1 VTQPLLRLR
10 AVGRDYPAGD
20 EPVSALRAVNIDIE
34 AGEFVAIVGTSGSG
48 KSTLMNIL
56 GCLDRPTKGG
66 YEVHGR
72 NTAELTPDELAQLRR
87 EHFGFIFQRYHLIG
101 DLTAVGNVEMPA
113 VYAGQ
118 TRAARQA
125 RTHALLSRLGLAD
138 RLGHRP
144 TQLSGGQQQRVSIA
158 RALMNGGRVI
168 LADEPTGAL
177 DSRSGEE
184 VMKILDEL
192 HQEGHTIILVTHEM
206 AVAEHAQRII
216 ELHDGAVLRDHANP
230 KRPATRAV
238 AAVTPAN
245 QAAGWQSLRDRFF
258 EAFRMAM
265 LAMAAHRMRTFL
277 TMLGI
282 IIGIA
287 SVVMVVALGAG
298 AQQTILAQIGTLGT
312 NTIDIYSGGFG
323 GDQRV
328 SAPRPLRAED
338 AQALAAQSYV
348 DSATPN
354 VSAAVTLR
362 YGSIALNAQASG
374 VSEQY
379 FRVRGTKLA
388 AGGFFGPQAIYKLD
402 QVLVI
407 DDNTR
412 NKLFPDKRVDPIGQV
427 VLLNNVPC
435 RVIGVTQ
442 KQSGGFV
449 DSGNLTIF
457 MPYTTVI
464 GRLTGRP
471 FVQSITVRVA
481 DDTPMAAA
489 EEAISRLMTLRHGGR
504 KDFFINNTANIR
516 ETIQS
521 TTRTMTL
528 LVGAIAG
535 ISLLVGGIGVMNIM
549 LVSVTERTR
558 EIGVRMAVGARQ
570 SDILQQFLI
579 EAVMVCLVGGA
590 LAVLFAMGISALVSA
605 VVPNFKMIVSI
616 NSMIAAFLCSTSIGV
631 IFGFLPA
638 RNAARLDPVDAL
650 ARE

>member
-1 VTQPLLRLR
+1 MTQPLLRLSD
-10 AVGRDYPAGD
+10 VGRDYPAGD
-20 EPVSALRAVNIDIE
+20 EPVSALRDVNVDIE

-56 GCLDRPTKGG
+56 GCLDRPTRGR

-72 NTAELTPDELAQLRR
+72 NTAELTPDELAELRR

-118 TRAARQA
+118 ARAARQA
-125 RTHALLSRLGLAD
+125 RTRTLLTRLGLAD

-184 VMKILDEL
+184 VMKVLDEL
-192 HQEGHTIILVTHEM
+192 HDEGHTIILVTHEM

-230 KRPATRAV
+230 KRPATRAA
-238 AAVTPAN
+238 AAVAPAN
-245 QAAGWQSLRDRFF
+245 KAAGWQALRDRFF
-258 EAFRMAM
+258 EAFRMAT

-287 SVVMVVALGAG
+287 SVVVVVALGAG
-298 AQQTILAQIGTLGT
+298 AQRQILAQIGALGT

-323 GDQRV
+323 DPRV
-328 SAPRPLRAED
+328 TTVRPLRAED

-354 VSAAVTLR
+354 VSAGVTLR
-362 YGSIALNAQASG
+362 YGNIALNAQASG
-374 VSEQY
+374 VGDQY

-388 AGGFFGPQAIYKLD
+388 AGSFFGPQAVYKLD

-412 NKLFPDKRVDPIGQV
+412 KKLF
-427 VLLNNVPC
+427 
-435 RVIGVTQ
+435 
-442 KQSGGFV
+442 
-449 DSGNLTIF
+449 
-457 MPYTTVI
+457 
-464 GRLTGRP
+464 
-471 FVQSITVRVA
+471 
-481 DDTPMAAA
+481 
-489 EEAISRLMTLRHGGR
+489 
-504 KDFFINNTANIR
+504 
-516 ETIQS
+516 
-521 TTRTMTL
+521 
-528 LVGAIAG
+528 
-535 ISLLVGGIGVMNIM
+535 
-549 LVSVTERTR
+549 
-558 EIGVRMAVGARQ
+558 
-570 SDILQQFLI
+570 
-579 EAVMVCLVGGA
+579 
-590 LAVLFAMGISALVSA
+590 
-605 VVPNFKMIVSI
+605 
-616 NSMIAAFLCSTSIGV
+616 
-631 IFGFLPA
+631 
-638 RNAARLDPVDAL
+638 
-650 ARE
+650 

>member
-1 VTQPLLRLR
+1 MTQPLLRLLD
-10 AVGRDYPAGD
+10 VGRDYPAGD
-20 EPVSALRAVNIDIE
+20 EPISALRAVNVDIE

-56 GCLDRPTKGG
+56 GCLDRPTRGR

-72 NTAELTPDELAQLRR
+72 NTAELTPDELAELRR
-87 EHFGFIFQRYHLIG
+87 EHFGFVFQRYHLIG

-118 TRAARQA
+118 SRAARQT
-125 RTHALLSRLGLAD
+125 RTRALLTRLGLAD
-138 RLGHRP
+138 RMGHRP

-158 RALMNGGRVI
+158 RALMNGGHVI

-177 DSRSGEE
+177 DSRAGEE

-192 HQEGHTIILVTHEM
+192 HNEGHTIILVTHEM

-216 ELHDGAVLRDHANP
+216 ELHDGAVLRDQPNP
-230 KRPATRAV
+230 QRPTTRAAEAV
-238 AAVTPAN
+238 VPAARSAS
-245 QAAGWQSLRDRFF
+245 WLSLRDRFL
-258 EAFRMAM
+258 EAFRMAT

-298 AQQTILAQIGTLGT
+298 AQQQILKQIGSLGT
-312 NTIDIYSGGFG
+312 NTIDIYSGGRG

-338 AQALAAQSYV
+338 AQVLAAQSYV

-354 VSAAVTLR
+354 VSAGVTLR
-362 YGSIALNAQASG
+362 YGNIALNAQASG
-374 VSEQY
+374 VSDQY

-388 AGGFFGPQAIYKLD
+388 AGSFFGQSSIDKLD

-412 NKLFPDKRVDPIGQV
+412 SKLFPDKSVNPIGQV

-442 KQSGGFV
+442 KQTGGFI
-449 DSGNLTIF
+449 DSSNLSIF
-457 MPYTTVI
+457 MPYTTVM
-464 GRLTGRP
+464 GRITGRP
-471 FVQSITVRVA
+471 FVQSITVRVT

-504 KDFFINNTANIR
+504 KDFFINNTDNIR
-516 ETIQS
+516 ETIQT
-521 TTRTMTL
+521 TTRTFTL
-528 LVGAIAG
+528 
-535 ISLLVGGIGVMNIM
+535 

-558 EIGVRMAVGARQ
+558 EIGVRIAVGARQ

-579 EAVMVCLVGGA
+579 EAVLVCLVGGGIG
-590 LAVLFAMGISALVSA
+590 VLFALGVAAVVSA
-605 VVPNFKMIVSI
+605 VVPNFDMIVSI
-616 NSMIAAFLCSTSIGV
+616 NSVIAAFLCSTVIGIV
-631 IFGFLPA
+631 FGFLPA